1 MIKFSN
7 VQLGYGGRPVLNALN
22 FEIQKGD
29 FFGIVGPNGAGKT
42 TLLKAILGLLKPVKG
57 EISFLNI
64 KRGRKKRVGYV
75 PQHASVDEIFPIT
88 VLDMVLMGRYAKM
101 GIFKRPKKRD
111 YSIAEKMLKNV
122 GMEDLAERNYRDLSG
137 GQKQR
142 TLIARAMAG
151 EPETLILDEPVE
163 GMDIQGEIVIMELV
177 KTLHN
182 KYSLTVILVSH
193 DLNIVA
199 NYVKTLAI
207 IDSGALKLGPVD
219 SILTEETMAKVYGIK
234 VKISNISGQKVIF
247 SKIDT
252 ERNWFF

>member
-7 VQLGYGGRPVLNALN
+7 VQLGYGRRPVLNDLN

-57 EISFLNI
+57 EISFLNNG
-64 KRGRKKRVGYV
+64 RGQKKSIGYV
-75 PQHASVDEIFPIT
+75 PQHASVDEIFPVT

-101 GIFKRPKKRD
+101 GIFKRPKRSD

-122 GMEDLAERNYRDLSG
+122 GMENLAKRNYRELSG

-142 TLIARAMAG
+142 TLIARAMSG
-151 EPETLILDEPVE
+151 EPNILILDEPVE
-163 GMDIQGEIVIMELV
+163 GMDVQGEIAIMELL
-177 KTLHN
+177 KILHAE
-182 KYSLTVILVSH
+182 YALTVILVCH

-199 NYVKTLAI
+199 NYVKTLSI
-207 IDSGALKLGPVD
+207 IHNNTLKLGPVE
-219 SILTEETMAKVYGIK
+219 SILNEETMAKVYGTQ
-234 VKISNISGQKVIF
+234 VKIVSIAGQKAII
-247 SKIDT
+247 SKLN
-252 ERNWFF
+252 E